1 MGAGGSQLYY
11 KGLIDKL
18 GVDVHVFRVGKFK
31 SYVEPYTRTDKPPEA
46 AQADRALYGTIFDQ
60 WQEAVK
66 KARPKAQ
73 IAPSLT
79 EPAQVVTA
87 AGGHIAQAHLKAW
100 LVDKLATRPH
110 FGQRLSRIPGAGRDR
125 PRKHRARKE

>member
-31 SYVEPYTRTDKPPEA
+31 SYVEPYTRTDKSPEA
-46 AQADRALYGTIFDQ
+46 AAADRALYGTIFDQ

-73 IAPSLT
+73 LAPFLT
-79 EPAQVVTA
+79 EPAQAV
-87 AGGHIAQAHLKAW
+87 
-100 LVDKLATRPH
+100 TRPE
-110 FGQRLSRIPGAGRDR
+110 GRRAGNGGT
-125 PRKHRARKE
+125 

>member
-31 SYVEPYTRTDKPPEA
+31 SYVEPYTRTDKSPEA
-46 AQADRALYGTIFDQ
+46 AEADRALYGTIFDQ

-73 IAPSLT
+73 IAPFLT
-79 EPAQVVTA
+79 EPARVVTA
-87 AGGHIAQAHLKAW
+87 AGGDIAQANLKAG
-100 LVDKLATRPH
+100 LVDKLATRID
-110 FGQRLSRIPGAGRDR
+110 FGKDRKSTRLNSS
-125 PRKHRARKE
+125 H

>member
-31 SYVEPYTRTDKPPEA
+31 SYVEPYTRTDKSPEA
-46 AQADRALYGTIFDQ
+46 AEADRALYGTIFDQ
-60 WQEAVK
+60 WQAAVK

-73 IAPSLT
+73 TAPLLP
-79 EPAQVVTA
+79 EPAQVATA
-87 AGGHIAQAHLKAW
+87 AGGGLPPANHK
-100 LVDKLATRPH
+100 D
-110 FGQRLSRIPGAGRDR
+110 GPGAQPADAIH
-125 PRKHRARKE
+125 PRNPP